1 MGEIRLT
8 HGKVLIIIS
17 KYYKDISENL
27 LKSAEKLLKNKSI
40 IYDII
45 EVPGALEIPQALNFN
60 GNLSKNKI
68 FDYEGFIALGCIIKG
83 ETYHFEIVSN
93 ETNRALMDTALKF
106 SYPLGNGI
114 ITAYNYD
121 QALKRSFDKGRE
133 AASACY
139 ALMKIKNYNSYD
151 DNN

>member
-27 LKSAEKLLKNKSI
+27 LKSAEKFLKNKSI
-40 IYDII
+40 VYDII

-68 FDYEGFIALGCIIKG
+68 FDYEGFIA
-83 ETYHFEIVSN
+83 
-93 ETNRALMDTALKF
+93 
-106 SYPLGNGI
+106 
-114 ITAYNYD
+114 
-121 QALKRSFDKGRE
+121 
-133 AASACY
+133 
-139 ALMKIKNYNSYD
+139 
-151 DNN
+151 

>member
-1 MGEIRLT
+1 MIK
-8 HGKVLIIIS
+8 GKVLIIIS
-17 KYYKDISENL
+17 KYYKEISENL
-27 LKSAEKLLKNKSI
+27 LKSAITFLEEKKILFN
-40 IYDII
+40 II
-45 EVPGALEIPQALNFN
+45 EVPGALEIPQALN
-60 GNLSKNKI
+60 LQKDISKNKS
-68 FDYEGFIALGCIIKG
+68 FSYEGYIALGCVIKG

-121 QALKRSFDKGRE
+121 QALKRSFDKGNE

-139 ALMKIKNYNSYD
+139 ELMKIKTNNYVDKN
-151 DNN
+151 